1 VTSEQVVTN
10 GTDEAPA
17 VAEAPEASPQP
28 KRGRGL
34 SSRWFLLIGGVILF
48 NIIALILVPPF
59 PKEGA
64 PGDACA
70 FPVCYIEGTL
80 EFPAPHVVWA
90 PDGAAHPPPGLIV
103 FYPSISSTILTM
115 WIVMAIVVLGA
126 FLMVRG
132 SKLIPGRAQNVFEW
146 FYEFLSDFGLG
157 IAGPAA
163 KPYIPLFAAFFL
175 LILFCNWSGLVPP
188 VGRIEE
194 LRAPTSD
201 VNITLGLALVSF
213 LYFEFQGF
221 RRLGVGGYLGKFFP
235 LYEFKHGIAA
245 GGIALFVGLVELMLE
260 FVKPVTLSMRLFG
273 NIYGGEVALG
283 VITALTIA
291 FIPVGLLG
299 LEVMLNAIQAL
310 IFSILTLMFIVLA
323 IESHDHEEGE
333 VAEEALDTLHGTE
346 PSTLQPAH

>member
-1 VTSEQVVTN
+1 VTSEQDVT
-10 GTDEAPA
+10 TE
-17 VAEAPEASPQP
+17 VAEATTPPPE
-28 KRGRGL
+28 KGRGL
-34 SSRWFLLIGGVILF
+34 SSRWFLIIGAIIVF
-48 NIIALILVPPF
+48 NIIALIFVPPF

-64 PGDACA
+64 PGDVCA
-70 FPVCYIEGTL
+70 FPVCFIEGTL

-90 PDGAAHPPPGLIV
+90 PEGSTPPPANELIT

-115 WIVMAIVVLGA
+115 WIVMAIVLLVS

-163 KPYIPLFAAFFL
+163 KPYIPLFIAFFL
-175 LILFCNWSGLVPP
+175 LILFCNWSGLIPP

-213 LYFEFQGF
+213 VYFEFQGF

-235 LYEFKHGIAA
+235 LYEFKHGIGA

-260 FVKPVTLSMRLFG
+260 FVKPITLSMRLFG

-291 FIPVGLLG
+291 FVPVGLLG

-310 IFSILTLMFIVLA
+310 IFSILTLIFIVPA
-323 IESHDHEEGE
+323 IESHEHTFRGCT
-333 VAEEALDTLHGTE
+333 AERVWRRVVLVSVLV
-346 PSTLQPAH
+346 PR

>member
-48 NIIALILVPPF
+48 NIIALIFVPPF

-90 PDGAAHPPPGLIV
+90 PDGAAHPPAGLIV

-115 WIVMAIVVLGA
+115 WIVMAIVVLGS

-333 VAEEALDTLHGTE
+333 VAEEALDALHGTE

>member
-1 VTSEQVVTN
+1 VSSEQDVTP
-10 GTDEAPA
+10 E
-17 VAEAPEASPQP
+17 VPEATAPPP
-28 KRGRGL
+28 KKGRGL
-34 SSRWFLLIGGVILF
+34 SARWFGIIGLVIIF
-48 NIIALILVPPF
+48 NIVALIFVPPF
-59 PKEGA
+59 PREGA

-70 FPVCYIEGTL
+70 FPVCFIEGTL

-90 PDGAAHPPPGLIV
+90 PEGSVPPKPNELVVI
-103 FYPSISSTILTM
+103 YPSISSTILTM
-115 WIVMAIVVLGA
+115 WIVMAVVLLA
-126 FLMVRG
+126 SWLMVRG

-146 FYEFLSDFGLG
+146 FYEFLSDFGIG

-163 KPYIPLFAAFFL
+163 RPYIPLFAAFFL
-175 LILFCNWSGLVPP
+175 LILFCNWSGLIPP

-201 VNITLGLALVSF
+201 INITLGLALVSF

-221 RRLGVGGYLGKFFP
+221 KRLGVGGYLGKFFP
-235 LYEFKHGIAA
+235 FYEFKHGIAA

-291 FIPVGLLG
+291 FVPVGLLG
-299 LEVMLNAIQAL
+299 LEVLLNAIQAL

-333 VAEEALDTLHGTE
+333 VAEEALDAIHGSE
-346 PSTLQPAH
+346 PHQLQPAH

>member
-1 VTSEQVVTN
+1 VSSEQVVT
-10 GTDEAPA
+10 DE
-17 VAEAPEASPQP
+17 VAEAPAPPP
-28 KRGRGL
+28 KTGSSGRGL
-34 SSRWFLLIGGVILF
+34 SSRWFLIIGAVIVF
-48 NIIALILVPPF
+48 NIVALILVPPF
-59 PKEGA
+59 PKHGV

-80 EFPAPHVVWA
+80 EFPFPHVVWA
-90 PDGAAHPPPGLIV
+90 PEGSTPPPPSELV
-103 FYPSISSTILTM
+103 TFYPSISSTILTM
-115 WIVMAIVVLGA
+115 WIVMAIVLTVSI
-126 FLMVRG
+126 LMVRG

-146 FYEFLSDFGLG
+146 FYEFLSDFGIG
-157 IAGPAA
+157 IAGAA
-163 KPYIPLFAAFFL
+163 ARPYIPLFAAFFL
-175 LILFCNWSGLVPP
+175 LILFCNWSGLIPP

-221 RRLGVGGYLGKFFP
+221 RKLGFRGYGGKFFP
-235 LYEFKHGIAA
+235 LYEFKNGIGA
-245 GGIALFVGLVELMLE
+245 GFIALFVGLVELMLE

-310 IFSILTLMFIVLA
+310 IFSILTLIFIALA
-323 IESHDHEEGE
+323 IESHEHEEGHIGE
-333 VAEEALDTLHGTE
+333 ETVEALHEGMHAE
-346 PSTLQPAH
+346 PQVAAAH